1 MIIIAALGG
10 LLAGVL
16 IAVAWTAGCRQG
28 RADVLDLTRALNSLP
43 AGRDRLAEDAVPPVK
58 SVRY

>member
-1 MIIIAALGG
+1 MIVIAALGG

-28 RADVLDLTRALNSLP
+28 RADVLNVARALNGLP
-43 AGRDRLAEDAVPPVK
+43 PERGRL
-58 SVRY
+58 VR